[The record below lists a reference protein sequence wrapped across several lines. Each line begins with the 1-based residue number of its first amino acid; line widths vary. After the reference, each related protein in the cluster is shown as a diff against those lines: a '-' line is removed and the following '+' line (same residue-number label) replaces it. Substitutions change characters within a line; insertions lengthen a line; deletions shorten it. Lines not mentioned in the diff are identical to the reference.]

1 MILNSHF
8 FVKDLSSQ
16 VFKWPRSFLPSV
28 VFTYESL
35 RSTKIMVL
43 LFLEIMQPQCQI
55 HVQVWYKPTLAKG
68 FSINL
73 AQEIITSCLGH
84 NMAFTTIPSLIFS
97 YLSLRCFCHRWLRQ
111 KLSLQHSYHIKQK
124 SDENKKN
131 IDWVISWCNTEFFE
145 LRS

>member
-43 LFLEIMQPQCQI
+43 LFLEIMQPQYQI
-55 HVQVWYKPTLAKG
+55 HVQVWYKPTVAKG

-97 YLSLRCFCHRWLRQ
+97 YLSLWCFCTPLNPETPIGDYDR
-111 KLSLQHSYHIKQK
+111 SYPCNIHTISSRKVMRIKK
-124 SDENKKN
+124 YR
-131 IDWVISWCNTEFFE
+131 
-145 LRS
+145 LGY

>member
-1 MILNSHF
+1 MSLTVGNHHDDDNYLKRLIMTQCRKQGNL
-8 FVKDLSSQ
+8 VSSIQ
-16 VFKWPRSFLPSV
+16 LAEFSSFQMATKFLPSV
-28 VFTYESL
+28 VFIYESL

-55 HVQVWYKPTLAKG
+55 HVQVWYKPTVAKG

-97 YLSLRCFCHRWLRQ
+97 YLSLRCFCTPLNPETP
-111 KLSLQHSYHIKQK
+111 IG
-124 SDENKKN
+124 D
-131 IDWVISWCNTEFFE
+131 
-145 LRS
+145 